1 MRCLICT
8 ERSWSMGRIVYTVQV
23 TVAYKLQALVY
34 DILARV
40 WVAYAKVAECD
51 RRRVSQAAM
60 QFI

>member
-1 MRCLICT
+1 
-8 ERSWSMGRIVYTVQV
+8 MGRIVYTVQV

-34 DILARV
+34 DVLARV